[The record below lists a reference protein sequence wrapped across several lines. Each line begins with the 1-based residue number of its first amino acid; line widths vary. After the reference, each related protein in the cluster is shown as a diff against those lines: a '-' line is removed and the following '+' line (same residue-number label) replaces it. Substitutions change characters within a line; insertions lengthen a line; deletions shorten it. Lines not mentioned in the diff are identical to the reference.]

1 MKRKSQATV
10 LHHYSATE
18 QKIQTA
24 RKLWKHALDNRVRLT
39 PRTEDSPTTNVTNQE

>member
-1 MKRKSQATV
+1 LKMKRKSQATV

-24 RKLWKHALDNRVRLT
+24 RKLWKHALDLRPFDAQKR
-39 PRTEDSPTTNVTNQE
+39 